1 MKKKNIFN
9 DIKVFKNKIYRDK
22 RGHFKELLI
31 EKYLRKRFPFVV
43 MSYSK
48 QNVIRGL
55 HLQLNKSQGKYLSV
69 IKGKIFDVS
78 VDLRKN
84 SKNFGKYFSIIL
96 SNSVYNS
103 IFIPPGYA
111 HGFCSLDKE
120 NYITYSCTNY
130 RDIKSEIGIAF
141 NDKEIGIKWPIKEK
155 NAILS
160 KKDLLNISLKEFIN
174 KIK

>member
-1 MKKKNIFN
+1 
-9 DIKVFKNKIYRDK
+9 
-22 RGHFKELLI
+22 
-31 EKYLRKRFPFVV
+31 

-96 SNSVYNS
+96 SNNGYNS

-111 HGFCSLDKE
+111 HGFCSLNKE

-130 RDIKSEIGIAF
+130 RDIKSETGIAF

>member
-9 DIKVFKNKIYRDK
+9 DIKVFKNKIYKDK
-22 RGHFKELLI
+22 RGYLKELLI
-31 EKYLRKRFPFVV
+31 EKYLKKRFPFVV

-96 SNSVYNS
+96 SNSGYNS

-111 HGFCSLDKE
+111 HGFCSLNKE

-141 NDKEIGIKWPIKEK
+141 NDEEIGIKWPIKEK

>member
-1 MKKKNIFN
+1 MKKKTTFK
-9 DIKVFKNKIYRDK
+9 DIKVFKNKIYKDK

-84 SKNFGKYFSIIL
+84 SKNYLGLKLFALIIVLILDFGLPDF
-96 SNSVYNS
+96 V
-103 IFIPPGYA
+103 
-111 HGFCSLDKE
+111 
-120 NYITYSCTNY
+120 
-130 RDIKSEIGIAF
+130 GI
-141 NDKEIGIKWPIKEK
+141 
-155 NAILS
+155 
-160 KKDLLNISLKEFIN
+160 
-174 KIK
+174 